1 MKRFLILLV
10 SCLTLN
16 TWAQTDSNLEWESV
30 GKSSDL
36 QYFFKRGS
44 GTTFVK
50 SNKSFTKGLFSRAQK
65 GTQEM
70 VVISIPH
77 RECVAGYGTYNL
89 TKLNDKSFSYDA
101 EFAFGRPIATV
112 SDNIASHLCKIAWA
126 HQINDLA
133 TKKKSE
139 IDYAGSVEMQKL
151 FDSFLGEITKSS
163 ASSGNDIEVLLLEA
177 HQMVLGYTGKK

>member
-1 MKRFLILLV
+1 MKRLFIILA
-10 SCLTLN
+10 SCLALN
-16 TWAQTDSNLEWESV
+16 TWAQNDSNSEWESV
-30 GKSSDL
+30 GKSSEL

-77 RECVAGYGTYNL
+77 RECVAGYGTYNV

-112 SDNIASHLCKIAWA
+112 SDTIASHICKVAWEY
-126 HQINDLA
+126 QINDLVA
-133 TKKKSE
+133 KKKSE

-151 FDSFLGEITKSS
+151 FDSFLVDITKSS
-163 ASSGNDIEVLLLEA
+163 ARSGNDIEVLLLEA

>member
-1 MKRFLILLV
+1 M
-10 SCLTLN
+10 
-16 TWAQTDSNLEWESV
+16 
-30 GKSSDL
+30 
-36 QYFFKRGS
+36 
-44 GTTFVK
+44 
-50 SNKSFTKGLFSRAQK
+50 
-65 GTQEM
+65 
-70 VVISIPH
+70 ISIPH

>member
-50 SNKSFTKGLFSRAQK
+50 NNKSFTNGLFSRAQK

-77 RECVAGYGTYNL
+77 RECVAGYGTYNV
-89 TKLNDKSFSYDA
+89 TKLNDKTFSYDA

-112 SDNIASHLCKIAWA
+112 SDTIASRLCKIAWDY
-126 HQINDLA
+126 QISDLV
-133 TKKKSE
+133 TKSKSE
-139 IDYAGSVEMQKL
+139 IDYAGSVEMQRL
-151 FDSFLGEITKSS
+151 FDSFLAELNKTS
-163 ASSGNDIEVLLLEA
+163 ARSGKDIEALLYEA
-177 HQMVLGYTGKK
+177 HQMVLGYVGKK